1 MKILLINHA
10 DIDGSAARAA
20 YRIHHALR
28 IHGVNSNMLV
38 SIASAEDWTVEGP
51 HGTWGKVIAKVRGP
65 LGDLLSKVLKTGN
78 PITHS
83 PGVIPSRWSN
93 QVNATDADVIHLHWV
108 NREMISVADIGNIM
122 KPLVVTLH
130 DMWYF
135 CGAEHYTEDYR
146 WRDGY
151 KINNRPAYESGFD
164 LNRWTAMRKLKH
176 WKSPMHIVTPSH
188 WLADCVRQSVLM
200 RDWPLSVI
208 PNTIDTNV
216 WKPVD
221 KILARKLLGL
231 PPGVPLLLFGAMGGA
246 QDPRKGF
253 DLLKIALE
261 HLQGELTGLE
271 LMIFGQLAPKEP
283 VNIGFPIHYAGHLH
297 DNVSLRLLYSAADAI
312 VVPSRQEAFGQTAS
326 EAHACGTP
334 VVAFNATGL
343 RDIVD
348 HQITGYLANAY
359 DPLDLAKGL
368 RWVLNDTIRLATL
381 GHQAR
386 ARAEKMWTYE
396 RVAAQYESVYK
407 AAICKTKL
415 VK

>member
-1 MKILLINHA
+1 MKILLINLA
-10 DIDGSAARAA
+10 DINGGAARAA

-28 IHGVNSNMLV
+28 IHGVDSHMLV
-38 SIASAEDWTVEGP
+38 NIASAQDWTVEGP
-51 HGTWGKVIAKVRGP
+51 HGIWGKAIARVRGP
-65 LGDLLSKVLKTGN
+65 LGDLLSKALRTGN
-78 PITHS
+78 PSIHS
-83 PGVIPSRWSN
+83 PAVIPSRWSN
-93 QVNATDADVIHLHWV
+93 QVNATDADVIHLHWI
-108 NREMISVADIGNIM
+108 NREMISVVDIGHIK
-122 KPLVVTLH
+122 KPVVVTLH

-151 KINNRPAYESGFD
+151 KINNRPDYESGFD

-188 WLADCVRQSVLM
+188 WLADCVKQSVLM

-216 WKPVD
+216 WQPVD

-231 PPGVPLLLFGAMGGA
+231 PLGVPLLLFGAMGGA

-253 DLLKIALE
+253 DLLKSALN
-261 HLQGELTGLE
+261 HLHGELPGLE
-271 LMIFGQLAPKEP
+271 LMIFGQLAPKVP

-297 DNVSLRLLYSAADAI
+297 DDVSLRLLYSASDAI

-334 VVAFNATGL
+334 VVAFNVTGL
-343 RDIVD
+343 RDIVE
-348 HQITGYLANAY
+348 HQITGYLAKAY
-359 DPLDLAKGL
+359 DPVDLAQGL
-368 RWVLNDTIRLATL
+368 CWVLADPIRLANL
-381 GHQAR
+381 GQQAR
-386 ARAEKMWTYE
+386 ARAEKLWSYE
-396 RVAAQYESVYK
+396 TVAGQYESVYRAVLRK
-407 AAICKTKL
+407 NMK
-415 VK
+415 